1 MKALDFDF
9 KGESVE
15 IFMED
20 DEIFFSVSNVCK
32 VLELKNSRQ
41 ALRDNCDP
49 KGVRTTD
56 TLTAGGRQTITI
68 INEENLYRLI
78 FKSKKETAKK
88 FQKWVFSE
96 VLPSIRKS
104 GKYSIPESLKKKST
118 KDRNILTDAWK
129 ECGINNPKEYA
140 QLTLEEYRQLG
151 FDEYKRKHNM
161 DKGEMLLLN
170 ALESMESLN
179 LFYNPKEG
187 FVECK
192 DSLGKTAKVVQH
204 TTKREIN

>member
-1 MKALDFDF
+1 MKAFDFDF
-9 KGESVE
+9 KGETVTT
-15 IFMED
+15 FTKD
-20 DEIFFSVSNVCK
+20 DEIFFSASSVCK
-32 VLELKNSRQ
+32 ILGLKNSRQ
-41 ALRDNCDP
+41 VLRDSCDP
-49 KGVRTTD
+49 SGVRSTD
-56 TLTAGGRQTITI
+56 ISTAAGKRTISI

-78 FKSKKETAKK
+78 FKSRKETAKK

-104 GKYSIPESLKKKST
+104 GKYSIPESIKKKST

-129 ECGINNPKEYA
+129 ECGINSPKEYA
-140 QLTLEEYRQLG
+140 QLTLEEYKQLG
-151 FDEYKRKHNM
+151 FEEYKRKYNM

-204 TTKREIN
+204 TTKREIK